1 MNLYFAVFAFGFAS
15 MAAQVILMREL
26 FVVFY
31 GNELSAGIM
40 LAAWLFWVSAGSIA
54 AKSSKLKKFTEEL
67 FHIMLLSVPVVLPAT
82 VFFIRNIRNLLGTS
96 PGEIIGVLPMAVS
109 SFIILAPAC
118 LVFGALFALSCRF
131 ADGGKVYLVESAGAA
146 AGGLAFSLFFVSLT
160 EPLIACAFCGL
171 LTSASVLMIADR
183 KKSPPR
189 WTASL
194 VYTALVFIFM
204 VRFAGPLDFALR
216 QFQWRGL
223 GLVSVKDTV
232 YGNIVR
238 SARGPQSSVFE
249 NGLLVASN
257 DDPVTAEGSV
267 QFAMLEHPSPANVLL
282 IGGSAGGSLDEVL
295 KHPVMSVDY
304 VEMDPELL
312 KKSGD
317 PRAKAHLTDGR
328 LFVAELAKKGGPAYD
343 VIILALPNPYTA
355 QINRFYSLEFY
366 RDAVKIL
373 RKDGVFS
380 FSVASAGD
388 YISPVQAQFLACMA
402 RTLWKQFGDIK
413 MIPGDTAVFL
423 ASPSAGMLTYD
434 HRVLSRRI
442 EERGLE
448 LDYVN
453 KHYLPDIMD
462 PARINYAE
470 RAVAAAK
477 NVKINRDFRPAGYY
491 YDTVLW
497 SARADPRFSHLL
509 LMLDVLDVNLLV
521 LVASAVFALFAAI
534 YQAASKNGNFPYHL
548 SIAAAGFSGMA
559 IQVCLI
565 IAFQAVYG
573 YVYYKVGMIFAAF
586 MAGLVIGS
594 AGAIRITAGRTDA
607 EKAYRRAQSLFYI
620 YSFILALSLQAGLRF
635 PQAVF
640 FLLAAVP
647 GVLTGFMFPIAAK
660 RSSPGFVYGI
670 DLAGACFGALFAS
683 AILIPVIGI
692 SRVFALTGF
701 INLAAT
707 CLLYY
712 QLFRSRT

>member
-1 MNLYFAVFAFGFAS
+1 

-54 AKSSKLKKFTEEL
+54 AKSAKLKKHTEEI
-67 FHIMLLSVPVVLPAT
+67 FHILLLSVPLVLPAT
-82 VFFIRNIRNLLGTS
+82 VFLIRNIRNFLGTS
-96 PGEIIGVLPMAVS
+96 PGEIIGILPMAAS

-118 LVFGALFALSCRF
+118 AAFGALFALSCRF
-131 ADGGKVYLVESAGAA
+131 ADGGKVYLIESAGAA

-160 EPLIACAFCGL
+160 DPLIACAFCGL
-171 LTSASVLMIADR
+171 LTSASVLIVADR

-194 VYTALVFIFM
+194 VFTALVFIFM
-204 VRFAGPLDFALR
+204 VKFAGPLDFASR
-216 QFQWRGL
+216 QLQWRGL

-238 SARGPQSSVFE
+238 SARGPQLSVFD
-249 NGLLVASN
+249 NGLLVASS
-257 DDPVTAEGSV
+257 DDPVAAEVSV

-295 KHPVMSVDY
+295 KHPVASVDY

-317 PRAKAHLTDGR
+317 PRAKAHLMDGR

-366 RDAVKIL
+366 RDIGKIL
-373 RKDGVFS
+373 RQDGVFS
-380 FSVASAGD
+380 FGVTSAGD
-388 YISPVQAQFLACMA
+388 YISPIQAQFLACMA

-423 ASPSAGMLTYD
+423 ASPSAGALTYD
-434 HRVLSRRI
+434 HGILSRRI
-442 EERGLE
+442 NERGLE

-453 KHYLPDIMD
+453 GHYLPDIMD
-462 PARINYAE
+462 PARIKYAE
-470 RAVAAAK
+470 GAVAEAAGD
-477 NVKINRDFRPAGYY
+477 VKINRDFRPAGYY
-491 YDTVLW
+491 YDMVLW
-497 SARADPRFSHLL
+497 SARADPWFSRLL
-509 LMLDVLDVNLLV
+509 GMLDKLDANLLV
-521 LVASAVFALFAAI
+521 LMAAAIFALFAAI
-534 YQAASKNGNFPYHL
+534 YQAVSKSRSFPYHL

-573 YVYYKVGMIFAAF
+573 YVYYKVGMIFASF

-594 AGAIRITAGRTDA
+594 AGAIKITAGKTDA
-607 EKAYRRAQSLFYI
+607 TMIYRRVQSLFYI
-620 YSFILALSLQAGLRF
+620 YSFLLALSLQAGLRF

-647 GVLTGFMFPIAAK
+647 GILTGFMFSIAAK
-660 RSSPGFVYGI
+660 RSSPGLVYGI
-670 DLAGACFGALFAS
+670 DLAGACFGALLAS

-692 SRVFALTGF
+692 SRVFALAGF
-701 INLAAT
+701 MNLAAT
-707 CLLYY
+707 CLLYF